1 MRKLG
6 FGLIGCGDISQKRVA
21 PALRDLDNCELV
33 AVTRAKTELVEES
46 AREFGARRWY
56 KTVGELLKDAE
67 VEAVYIATPHNQH
80 TEQAIAS
87 AEAGKHVLCEKPLAL
102 NAPDARRIIDA
113 CSKNGV
119 RLGVAYYR
127 HHYPVISR
135 VKDIVRSGEIGKVT
149 MVQINAFESHQ
160 FPQGHPKYW
169 TAVKEYAG
177 GGPMM
182 NFGCHRIE
190 VIIHILGPAAAVAS
204 QLTNPLYQRDV
215 EDNAAALLQFEDG
228 AIGVLSISKAV
239 REPADTLDVYGSKGS
254 VHVPVL
260 NKGALHVWTAD
271 GERNEDHPPHQN
283 IHQPLIDD
291 FARAVVEDREPE
303 VNGGVALR
311 VQEVLDQV
319 YG

>member
-33 AVTRAKTELVEES
+33 AVTRAKTELAEES

-56 KTVGELLKDAE
+56 KTNEELLNDGE

-102 NAPDARRIIDA
+102 NAADARRIIEA
-113 CSKNGV
+113 CAANGV
-119 RLGVAYYR
+119 KLGVAYYR

-135 VKDIVRSGEIGKVT
+135 VKDIVGSGEIGKVT

-160 FPQGHPKYW
+160 FPPGHPRYW
-169 TAVKEYAG
+169 TTLKQYAG

-182 NFGCHRIE
+182 SFGCHRIE
-190 VIIHILGPAAAVAS
+190 VMMSLLGRVTEVAS
-204 QLTNPLYQRDV
+204 QLANSLYDRDV
-215 EDNAAALLQFEDG
+215 EDNSAAVLHFENGAL
-228 AIGVLSISKAV
+228 GVLSINKVV
-239 REPADTLDVYGSKGS
+239 REPHDTLDVYGSKGS
-254 VHVPVL
+254 LHVPVL
-260 NKGALHVWTAD
+260 NKGALRVWTPE
-271 GERNEDHPPHQN
+271 GERTEEHPPHEN
-283 IHQPLIDD
+283 IHQPLIED
-291 FARAVVEDREPE
+291 FAEAVLKDREPV
-303 VNGGVALR
+303 VNGQVGLR
-311 VQEVLDQV
+311 VQEVLDQI